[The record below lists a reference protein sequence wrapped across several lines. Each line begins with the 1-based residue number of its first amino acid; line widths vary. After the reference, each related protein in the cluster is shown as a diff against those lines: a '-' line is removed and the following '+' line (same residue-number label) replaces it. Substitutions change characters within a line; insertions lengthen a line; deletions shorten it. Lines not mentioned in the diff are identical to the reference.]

1 MLIGDLDTTETVY
14 VVAEIGG
21 NHNGDPETAYRL
33 VELAAKAGASA
44 VKFQTY
50 RAETLVHPSVE
61 PLPIVKKY
69 YDTQLA
75 RFKDLELEWE
85 VYERIFRQCAGLG
98 IHFLTTPFDLEIL
111 ERMTPQMS
119 AIKIAS
125 GDLTYH
131 DLIRAAAATAK
142 PVLLSTGMA
151 TIKEVLEASKLIP
164 QAQRAVLHCASI
176 YPLPDEKANLTAIL
190 TLINA
195 LPDTVIGYSD
205 HTIGVDACVAAV
217 ALGARTIEK
226 HFTLDTTQTPGDH
239 VLSLDPNGLQNLVHQ
254 IDRVNLM
261 LGDGIKRPVPGEE
274 LMQKQMRRGI
284 YAARDL
290 EMAEE
295 LTVIDLLII
304 RPETEVKPYDVNR
317 ILGRR
322 TAKPIGKLQP
332 ISFSDLED

>member
-1 MLIGDLDTTETVY
+1 MLIGNQNTRETVY

-21 NHNGDPETAYRL
+21 NHNGEPEIAYRL
-33 VELAAKAGASA
+33 VEEAAKAGASA

-50 RAETLVHPSVE
+50 KAETLVHPSVE
-61 PLPIVKKY
+61 PVPIVKKF

-75 RFKDLELEWE
+75 RFKGLELEWE
-85 VYERIFRQCAGLG
+85 VYERIFEQCRELG

-111 ERMTPQMS
+111 ERMTPHMP
-119 AIKIAS
+119 AVKIAS

-131 DLIRAAAATAK
+131 DLIIAAAATGK

-151 TIKEVLEASKLIP
+151 TIDEVLEASNLIP

-176 YPLPDEKANLTAIL
+176 YPLPDEKANLAAIS
-190 TLINA
+190 TMIDA
-195 LPDTVIGYSD
+195 LPNSLIGYSD
-205 HTIGVDACVAAV
+205 HTLGSEACVAAV

-239 VLSLDPNGLQNLVHQ
+239 VLSLDPEGLKNLMHQ
-254 IDRVNLM
+254 INRVNLM
-261 LGDGIKRPVPGEE
+261 LGDGVKRPAPGEE
-274 LMQKQMRRGI
+274 FMQTQMRRGI

-290 EMAEE
+290 GKAEE
-295 LTVIDLLII
+295 LTEKDVLVI
-304 RPETEVKPYDVNR
+304 RPETDVKPYEMNKIV
-317 ILGRR
+317 GRC

-332 ISFSDLED
+332 ISVSDLD